1 MLRISENQQD
11 RSGLTLSG
19 QGTHGFSGRAKIFAR
34 SPMKTERLLE
44 DIKSGTDIVDFISG
58 YVQLKKSGQNW
69 KGLCPFHQEKTPS
82 FMVNPSKQIFH
93 CFGCGAGG
101 DVITFLL
108 KHDSLSFH
116 EAVSLLARKAGIALD
131 PEKLGRKNIQ
141 KEELIRTALNKAAT
155 FFAGKLQESKA
166 AGAYFKER
174 KVSPESVDLFQLG
187 YAPAGWNNLLNY
199 MRKSGFRDEILK
211 EAGLAVSGNKGL
223 YDMFRERMIFPIRS
237 INGNVVAFGGRA
249 LDDSLPKYINSPETA
264 VFRKSE
270 ALYGLHTGKDA
281 IRSKGFVIIVEGYM
295 DVIICFQHGFQNVV
309 APLGTSLTAGHLQR
323 LRKMTDTAVIVFDG
337 DTAGINAA
345 RRSIP
350 LLCQNNFRA
359 RMLSLPG
366 NEDPDSFLV
375 KNGSE
380 AFAERLEK
388 AQSIIDF
395 LFSISRGSRAETVR
409 EVLSI
414 IAQNLDP
421 LAADEMLIEVSGK
434 TRINEV
440 TLREEFRKIKGRS
453 SVSKAVHSTPASIKG
468 NREEYLLLSAVVH
481 FPEKLDEV
489 LSKLDIGDIRDKIVA
504 SLFKRISDAE
514 DRASL
519 RDILEGADEEERSV
533 FTGLL
538 ADPGF
543 DIENVDRNVSDCLL
557 SIEKKKFE
565 EKFRM
570 AELSGDLK
578 LFNELLMEKKKR
590 VEGKGI

>member
-1 MLRISENQQD
+1 
-11 RSGLTLSG
+11 
-19 QGTHGFSGRAKIFAR
+19 
-34 SPMKTERLLE
+34 MKTERLLE
-44 DIKSGTDIVDFISG
+44 DIKAGTDIVDFISG

-82 FMVNPSKQIFH
+82 FMVTPSKQIFH

-116 EAVSLLARKAGIALD
+116 EAVALLARKAGIALD
-131 PEKLGRKNIQ
+131 TEKFGRKDIRND
-141 KEELIRTALNKAAT
+141 ELIRTALNEAAV
-155 FFAGKLQESKA
+155 FFAGKLRETKA

-174 KVSPESVDLFQLG
+174 RVSRESIDLFQLG
-187 YAPAGWNNLLNY
+187 YAPTGWSNLLAY
-199 MRKSGFRDEILK
+199 MRKSGFKDEILK

-223 YDMFRERMIFPIRS
+223 YDMFRERMMFPIRS
-237 INGNVVAFGGRA
+237 MNGNVIAFGGRA
-249 LDDSLPKYINSPETA
+249 LDSSLPKYINSPETA

-270 ALYGLHTGKDA
+270 ALYGLHTGKEA

-295 DVIICFQHGFQNVV
+295 DVIICYQHGFQNVV

-345 RRSIP
+345 KRSIP

-359 RMLSLPG
+359 GMLSLPA
-366 NEDPDSFLV
+366 NEDPDSFLL
-375 KNGSE
+375 KNGKE

-388 AQSIIDF
+388 APSIIDF
-395 LFSISRGSRAETVR
+395 LFSISRGSRTETVR

-434 TRINEV
+434 TRINET
-440 TLREEFRKIKGRS
+440 TLREEFRKIKNRT
-453 SVSKAVHSTPASIKG
+453 SVNKKDPRPGPVPIKG
-468 NREEYLLLSAVVH
+468 NREEYLLLSAVIH
-481 FPEKLDEV
+481 FPEKLDQI
-489 LSKLDIGDIRDKIVA
+489 LSRVDMGDIRDKTVA
-504 SLFKRISDAE
+504 SLFKRISVAP
-514 DRASL
+514 DRANL
-519 RDILEGADEEERSV
+519 RDILEGANEEERSI
-533 FTGLL
+533 FTGFL

-570 AELSGDLK
+570 AELSGDIK